1 MIYRLRLNDLGAHR
15 QNLIIVPL
23 SEKGF
28 AKGGTI
34 GEVLSFDEKSGIVFC
49 IKNDDTDYFYAMFCH
64 CMLKKDY
71 DKLPQNVL
79 ITLLPN
85 ALEIIKK

>member
-34 GEVLSFDEKSGIVFC
+34 GEVLSFDEKSGIVF
-49 IKNDDTDYFYAMFCH
+49 
-64 CMLKKDY
+64 
-71 DKLPQNVL
+71 V
-79 ITLLPN
+79 
-85 ALEIIKK
+85 